1 MTNRS
6 LRIVLLLLWFEL
18 GVTLILLPWSD
29 YWDVNYF
36 LFQYPSSALILKN
49 SFLRGM
55 ISGLG
60 VMNIMFALE
69 AFRRRTPTVVARS

>member
-1 MTNRS
+1 MTNRI

-69 AFRRRTPTVVARS
+69 AFRRRTPTVVAGS